1 MLVTYGKGA
10 ELINQLKYA
19 GASRDLM
26 RKLQRYT
33 VTVRKLARDHLLKM
47 GDIRELPNLSG
58 VYEQITPGLYD
69 PKLGL
74 LVNAPQ
80 LASEDLM
87 W

>member
-1 MLVTYGKGA
+1 
-10 ELINQLKYA
+10 
-19 GASRDLM
+19 M

-33 VTVRKLARDHLLKM
+33 VTVRKLAKDYLLKM
-47 GDIRELPNLSG
+47 GDIRELPNLAG
-58 VYEQITPGLYD
+58 VYEQITVGLYD

-80 LASEDLM
+80 LASEDLV